1 MVPIWPMGSAWHVLL
16 SVIYAPVQLHVS
28 SVLLP
33 TPRRYSTML
42 HATHR
47 VPILLML
54 MEIPVFHATRL
65 ANFVRDQPT
74 TARVVRVVT
83 ISMELLVRLRVP
95 AVPSQA
101 ILPV

>member
-1 MVPIWPMGSAWHVLL
+1 MGSAWHVLL
-16 SVIYAPVQLHVS
+16 SVIYAPVPPHVY

-33 TPRRYSTML
+33 TPRLYSTMQP
-42 HATHR
+42 ATPR
-47 VPILLML
+47 VPIRPIP
-54 MEIPVFHATRL
+54 MEIPVFHATQL
-65 ANFVRDQPT
+65 ANFAQDQPT